1 MDMKIE
7 PARDSEVIAL
17 LRIGKAELEKEL
29 GKYKLAFEN
38 MYPYVRAIKRLSNR
52 AVAYTESAGFEDDTI
67 EGLSY
72 LLQVEPA
79 G

>member
-17 LRIGKAELEKEL
+17 LRIGKADLEKEL
-29 GKYKLAFEN
+29 ERYKLAFET

-52 AVAYTESAGFEDDTI
+52 AVASSESAGFEDDMI